1 MCDLHLHLNVI
12 FIDQCNK
19 QNRNVETFMQSQ
31 KANIE
36 FVNSIGD
43 KWLWK
48 GKEESILF
56 VYKSLNN
63 KPRGKPYN

>member
-43 KWLWK
+43 K
-48 GKEESILF
+48 
-56 VYKSLNN
+56 
-63 KPRGKPYN
+63 